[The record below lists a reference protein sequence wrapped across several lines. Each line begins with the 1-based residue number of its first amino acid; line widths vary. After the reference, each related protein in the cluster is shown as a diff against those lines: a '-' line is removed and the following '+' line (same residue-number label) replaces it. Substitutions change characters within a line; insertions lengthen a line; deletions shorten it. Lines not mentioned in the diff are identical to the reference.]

1 MNSFLFAQALAH
13 ALQVAATPLKK
24 LRADADRLRKRFEKV
39 QSDIER
45 IEQADAR
52 WASGYFPPTDG
63 EVRISLLYRI

>member
-1 MNSFLFAQALAH
+1 MWCHVLFS
-13 ALQVAATPLKK
+13 QVAATPLKK
-24 LRADADRLRKRFEKV
+24 LRAEADRLRQRFEKV

-63 EVRISLLYRI
+63 EVSAKVAVCPK